1 MPRQPKETTMAKN
14 RKLTATLPNG
24 EVITRTTAR
33 TYTHVVVYT
42 ISEAKAMAA
51 AWNPEIEAQER
62 KNFAYYT
69 ACAAG
74 EHEHTKAPEGAPQWQ
89 INNAATYRTQ
99 AQYILNGFPT
109 AEAYVAGRR
118 ARSEGD
124 ARKQI
129 DAGWHIAGWC
139 GRGDLAVKLAHSR
152 VHSCEDLC
160 RIIEVN

>member
-1 MPRQPKETTMAKN
+1 MAKN

-51 AWNPEIEAQER
+51 AWNTDIERQER
-62 KNFAYYT
+62 KNFSYYSH
-69 ACAAG
+69 CATG
-74 EHEHTKAPEGAPQWQ
+74 QHEHTRPRADAPQWE
-89 INNAATYRTQ
+89 INNAATYRKQ
-99 AQYILNGFPT
+99 AQYILDGFPT
-109 AEAYVAGRR
+109 VEAFLADRK
-118 ARSEGD
+118 ARSEEQ

-139 GRGDLAVKLAHSR
+139 GRPDLASKLAASR
-152 VHSCEDLC
+152 VHSCEDMC

>member
-1 MPRQPKETTMAKN
+1 MAKN

-24 EVITRTTAR
+24 EVITRTTAC

-51 AWNPEIEAQER
+51 AWTPEIERQER
-62 KNFAYYT
+62 KNFSYYSH
-69 ACAAG
+69 CATG
-74 EHEHTKAPEGAPQWQ
+74 QHEHTRPRADAPQWE
-89 INNAATYRTQ
+89 INNAATCRRNGAEIL
-99 AQYILNGFPT
+99 AQFPT
-109 AEAYVAGRR
+109 VEAYLAGQK
-118 ARSEGD
+118 ARNEGH

-139 GRGDLAVKLAHSR
+139 GRPDLASKLAASR